1 MSLALLPPIG
11 QRVASAQTL
20 NLGTPERPDLGE
32 DAADLALARQTRAEG
47 EAIADDAPGRE
58 VRVALRRLAG
68 ALLETSARQDQRG
81 APRAL
86 LGRTLV
92 RLAPA
97 IDAACSVPATTGG
110 LDEPQMVLIAADLDR
125 LGANSG
131 DDVEA
136 IERALRVVLAPVM
149 AMLDASADAKGA
161 TPPPVGGWITI
172 GAPVDRGV
180 YATAVSRLT
189 TDGSPLS
196 SVGVEALRR
205 LDQTIQSVDA
215 HRGFRRSGESL
226 RLALVQAAPAADTL
240 PRWLAPT
247 AVTTLVPAFE
257 RALVNLAD
265 PARRAQGLEEMR
277 RLGVLMGLVQRTD
290 RLPDNQAG
298 RRARE
303 ALSAYIAVPP
313 SNRELEARVLS
324 AYSRGLDLALA
335 PPDLPDDRRLVRQIR
350 PAWRE
355 FRDNARIACDRVAEV
370 LPTLLN
376 DSAAMTDPGVLALFN
391 GAGTA
396 LGEARSM
403 VDLSLLL
410 AGVAEPAADQEP
422 VAADANRDLAARVL
436 SLAQAASRGGPEG
449 VAAMRDLGTLGTDA
463 AAWRVMPAE
472 PGLRAAAARQNA
484 SWNRATDGRELDLLD
499 LLDRTRAAYWAN
511 IAAQGTLVE
520 RAALRARLGMIA
532 DLLTTVREVAA
543 TLEMLGAPGGT
554 QDPGAES
561 ASGGPAGGTL
571 AAPSLR
577 DWPGWELSSQ
587 SLELLTEGLDDA
599 CAETVSLAL
608 RGEDERAR
616 LRISAMRQDMAAALL
631 PARLAVAYAA
641 VAPRAAGVL
650 DEIGTGAPDPALAW
664 MPVER
669 ELLGEFCRAAS
680 ELPGIRLRRDD
691 AQDRQTR
698 AYVQMLAEEALADLA
713 VARQRPG
720 AQ

>member
-1 MSLALLPPIG
+1 MSLGFFGPAGTP
-11 QRVASAQTL
+11 RASAQTL
-20 NLGTPERPDLGE
+20 NLGTPQRPDLGE
-32 DAADLALARQTRAEG
+32 DAADLALARQSRAEG
-47 EAIADDAPGRE
+47 EAIAGDAPGRD

-68 ALLETSARQDQRG
+68 ALLDASARQHQRG

-97 IDAACSVPATTGG
+97 IDAACSVPASAGG
-110 LDEPQMVLIAADLDR
+110 LDEPQTVLIAADLDR
-125 LGANSG
+125 LAASP
-131 DDVEA
+131 DADVER
-136 IERALRVVLAPVM
+136 IERDLRGALAPMV
-149 AMLDASADAKGA
+149 AMLEAGGPDAA
-161 TPPPVGGWITI
+161 PPVAGWVT
-172 GAPVDRGV
+172 GAAAVDRGA

-196 SVGVEALRR
+196 GVGVDALRR
-205 LDQTIQSVDA
+205 LDQTIQSADE
-215 HRGFRRSGESL
+215 HRGFRRSSESL
-226 RLALVQAAPAADTL
+226 RLALVRAAPAADTL
-240 PRWLAPT
+240 PRWLGPT

-257 RALVNLAD
+257 RAVVNLAD
-265 PARRAQGLEEMR
+265 PARRSQGLEEMR
-277 RLGVLMGLVQRTD
+277 RLGLLMGLVQRTD
-290 RLPDNQAG
+290 RLADNQAG

-335 PPDLPDDRRLVRQIR
+335 PPTLPDDRRLVRQIR

-391 GAGTA
+391 GANTA

-410 AGVAEPAADQEP
+410 AGIAELPAELPADQEP
-422 VAADANRDLAARVL
+422 VASDANRDLAARVL
-436 SLAQAASRGGPEG
+436 ALAQAASRGGPEG

-499 LLDRTRAAYWAN
+499 LLDRSRAAYWAN
-511 IAAQGTLVE
+511 IAAEGTLVE

-532 DLLTTVREVAA
+532 DLLSTVREVAA
-543 TLEMLGAPGGT
+543 TLEMLGAGGAA
-554 QDPGAES
+554 QDPGGDSES
-561 ASGGPAGGTL
+561 ASGPAAGLPAGGSL

-599 CAETVSLAL
+599 CAETVSLA
-608 RGEDERAR
+608 
-616 LRISAMRQDMAAALL
+616 
-631 PARLAVAYAA
+631 
-641 VAPRAAGVL
+641 
-650 DEIGTGAPDPALAW
+650 
-664 MPVER
+664 
-669 ELLGEFCRAAS
+669 
-680 ELPGIRLRRDD
+680 
-691 AQDRQTR
+691 
-698 AYVQMLAEEALADLA
+698 
-713 VARQRPG
+713 
-720 AQ
+720 